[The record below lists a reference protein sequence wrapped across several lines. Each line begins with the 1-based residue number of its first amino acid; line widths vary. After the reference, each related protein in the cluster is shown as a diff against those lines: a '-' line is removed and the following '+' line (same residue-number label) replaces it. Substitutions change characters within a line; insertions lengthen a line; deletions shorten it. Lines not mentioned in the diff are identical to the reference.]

1 MEPTTPMNMSPD
13 QLRRQAEMI
22 AASQTPSG
30 ILRQPL
36 SDEELLKFSN
46 QAIGQQQNIAAI
58 DAQKE
63 AQKLAEIE
71 AKNKTQ
77 AELAALGLKPS
88 VAQPMPVS
96 MPQTQVSDSD
106 VVSRGGV
113 AIPGEMQGKE
123 LATQPVAPTN
133 SYKQLIMS
141 GVNAQDAAS
150 QRSLDATDQ
159 IMKQYEMNQARLQQ
173 SRFDA
178 ENELNKKISEI
189 DQKQKDF
196 TWDNRSL
203 WEKSSTGQKV
213 MIAITGFLSSL
224 SAQGAKT
231 FQDTVSNTMA
241 RDLAQQKERYNL
253 LKEQKKDY
261 QSLYGDLVKRF
272 GDEDMA
278 SLQLTNMQLNA
289 VSNRLKVLSEMS
301 QSKIVAAKSLQGIDL
316 VNSEIAK
323 NQATMVNLA
332 TAKKSNVIPGYENT
346 ITDKTA
352 KEKFSQT
359 LAGKKT
365 LDATLGDLETLVK
378 GTGEAIPFTAKN
390 VRAKQL
396 VQDAQLQMK
405 EIKKLGVLSGDDA
418 KRLEDYISKPSI
430 FKSDALMLEQIRGM
444 RDLANK
450 ALKAQ
455 ETTYGLVPTGSNIGR
470 VK

>member
-1 MEPTTPMNMSPD
+1 MEPTQPINMGPD
-13 QLRRQAEMI
+13 QLRRQAELI

-36 SDEELLKFSN
+36 SDEQLLQFSK
-46 QAIGQQQNIAAI
+46 QAIGQQENIAAI
-58 DAQKE
+58 EAQKE

-77 AELAALGLKPS
+77 SELAALGLKPS
-88 VAQPMPVS
+88 VAQAMPAS
-96 MPQTQVSDSD
+96 MPSPKISDED

-113 AIPGEMQGKE
+113 AVPSEMQTNQ
-123 LATQPVAPTN
+123 LTTQPVAPTG
-133 SYKQLIMS
+133 SYQNLIKS
-141 GVNAQDAAS
+141 GISAQDAAT
-150 QRSLDATDQ
+150 QKSLDATDQ
-159 IMKQYEMNQARLQQ
+159 IMKQYEINQARLQKA
-173 SRFDA
+173 RIDA
-178 ENELNKKISEI
+178 ENEMKAKIAEI

-213 MIAITGFLSSL
+213 MLAITGFLSSG
-224 SAQGAKT
+224 SAQGAKS
-231 FQDTVSNTMA
+231 FQETVSNTMA
-241 RDLAQQKERYNL
+241 RDLAQQKERYAL
-253 LKEQKKDY
+253 LKEQKKEY

-272 GDEDMA
+272 GDEDIA

-289 VSNRLKVLSEMS
+289 VSNRLKVLSDVA
-301 QSKIVAAKSLQGIDL
+301 QSKIMAAKTLQGIDL
-316 VNSEIAK
+316 VNSEIVK

-332 TAKKSNVIPGYENT
+332 TAQRANVIPGYENT

-365 LDATLGDLETLVK
+365 LDATLNELETLVK
-378 GTGEAIPFTAKN
+378 GTGEAIPFTRKN

-430 FKSDALMLEQIRGM
+430 FKSDAIMLEQVKGM
-444 RDLANK
+444 KDLANK

-470 VK
+470 LE

>member
-1 MEPTTPMNMSPD
+1 MEPTTSINMSPD
-13 QLRRQAEMI
+13 QLRRQAELI

-71 AKNKTQ
+71 AQNKTQ
-77 AELAALGLKPS
+77 ADLAALGLKPP

-123 LATQPVAPTN
+123 LTTQPAAPTN

-150 QRSLDATDQ
+150 QKSLDATDQ

-224 SAQGAKT
+224 SQQGAKT

-323 NQATMVNLA
+323 NQSVMLEKLTEIKNIGGGGYSSIKDDASRRKLVEQKDATNVA
-332 TAKKSNVIPGYENT
+332 TSAIDELITLGKSSRTPLSKASSQYEILVEKLSNEIAKANAGGKPSDVDVANAKKMVPSVYSPYFK
-346 ITDKTA
+346 D
-352 KEKFSQT
+352 SM
-359 LAGKKT
+359 LSLKKR
-365 LDATLGDLETLVK
+365 LNEDLE
-378 GTGEAIPFTAKN
+378 I
-390 VRAKQL
+390 
-396 VQDAQLQMK
+396 K
-405 EIKKLGVLSGDDA
+405 ERNLGVTKPGDDIG
-418 KRLEDYISKPSI
+418 RLE
-430 FKSDALMLEQIRGM
+430 
-444 RDLANK
+444 
-450 ALKAQ
+450 
-455 ETTYGLVPTGSNIGR
+455 
-470 VK
+470 

>member
-1 MEPTTPMNMSPD
+1 MEPTQPINMSPD
-13 QLRRQAEMI
+13 QLRRQAELI

-36 SDEELLKFSN
+36 SDEQLLQFSN

-58 DAQKE
+58 NAQKE

-71 AKNKTQ
+71 AQNKTQ
-77 AELAALGLKPS
+77 AELTALGLKPP

-113 AIPGEMQGKE
+113 VIPGEMQGKE

-133 SYKQLIMS
+133 SYQNLIMS

-178 ENELNKKISEI
+178 ENELKKKIGEI

-224 SAQGAKT
+224 SPQGAKT

-241 RDLAQQKERYNL
+241 RDLDQQKERYNL

-261 QSLYGDLVKRF
+261 QSLYGDLVKKF

-332 TAKKSNVIPGYENT
+332 AAKKSDVIPGYENT

-365 LDATLGDLETLVK
+365 LDATLADLETLVK
-378 GTGEAIPFTAKN
+378 GTGEAIPFTTKN

-418 KRLEDYISKPSI
+418 KRLEDYISKPSL
-430 FKSDALMLEQIRGM
+430 FKSDAIMLEQIKGM

-455 ETTYGLVPTGSNIGR
+455 ETTYGLVPSGSNIGR

>member
-1 MEPTTPMNMSPD
+1 MDPTQP
-13 QLRRQAEMI
+13 LRDTI
-22 AASQTPSG
+22 ISG
-30 ILRQPL
+30 IKKIIPENSPL
-36 SDEELLKFSN
+36 ARSGEFVLTPEALARMEQEK
-46 QAIGQQQNIAAI
+46 IANDNAERN
-58 DAQKE
+58 E
-63 AQKLAEIE
+63 AQ
-71 AKNKTQ
+71 NKTQ

-150 QRSLDATDQ
+150 QKSLDATDQ

-224 SAQGAKT
+224 SPQGAKT

-323 NQATMVNLA
+323 NQSAMLEKLTEIKNIGGGGYSSIKDDASRRKLVEQKDATNVA
-332 TAKKSNVIPGYENT
+332 TSAIDELITLGKSSRIPLSKASSQYEILVEKLSNEIAKANAGGKPSDVDVANAKKMVPSVYSPYFKDSMLSLKKRLNEDLKI
-346 ITDKTA
+346 
-352 KEKFSQT
+352 KER
-359 LAGKKT
+359 
-365 LDATLGDLETLVK
+365 
-378 GTGEAIPFTAKN
+378 N
-390 VRAKQL
+390 
-396 VQDAQLQMK
+396 
-405 EIKKLGVLSGDDA
+405 LGVTKPGDDIG
-418 KRLEDYISKPSI
+418 RLE
-430 FKSDALMLEQIRGM
+430 
-444 RDLANK
+444 
-450 ALKAQ
+450 
-455 ETTYGLVPTGSNIGR
+455 
-470 VK
+470 

>member
-1 MEPTTPMNMSPD
+1 MEPTQPINMGPD
-13 QLRRQAEMI
+13 QLRRQAELI

-36 SDEELLKFSN
+36 SDDELLKFSK
-46 QAIGQQQNIAAI
+46 QAIGQQENIAAI
-58 DAQKE
+58 EAQKE

-77 AELAALGLKPS
+77 SELAALGLKPP
-88 VAQPMPVS
+88 VAQAMPAS
-96 MPQTQVSDSD
+96 MPATQVSDAD

-113 AIPGEMQGKE
+113 AIPGEMQTNQ
-123 LATQPVAPTN
+123 LVTQTASPTG
-133 SYKQLIMS
+133 SYQNLIKS
-141 GVNAQDAAS
+141 GISAQDTAS

-159 IMKQYEMNQARLQQ
+159 IMKQYEINQARLQK
-173 SRFDA
+173 SRIDS
-178 ENELNKKISEI
+178 ENEMKAKIAEI

-213 MIAITGFLSSL
+213 MLAITGFLSSL
-224 SAQGAKT
+224 SPQGAKT

-241 RDLAQQKERYNL
+241 RDLAQQKERYAL
-253 LKEQKKDY
+253 LKEQKKEY

-289 VSNRLKVLSEMS
+289 VSNRLKVLSDNA
-301 QSKIVAAKSLQGIDL
+301 QSKIVAAKALQGIDL
-316 VNSEIAK
+316 VNSEIVK

-332 TAKKSNVIPGYENT
+332 TAQKANVIPGYENT

-365 LDATLGDLETLVK
+365 LDATLGDLEALVK
-378 GTGEAIPFTAKN
+378 GTGEAIPFTTKN

-405 EIKKLGVLSGDDA
+405 EIKKLGVLSGDDS
-418 KRLEDYISKPSI
+418 KRLDDYISQPSL
-430 FKSDALMLEQIRGM
+430 FKSDAIMIEQIKGM

-455 ETTYGLVPTGSNIGR
+455 EESYGLVPVGSNIGR
-470 VK
+470 LE